1 MILFQTFGVF
11 ILFTLLGV
19 PLVYGLLLAT
29 VGMIWW
35 ASLSHPLTSIFLS
48 YIGGVEPF
56 ILIAVPLFV
65 LAGEILSRGGV
76 GLRIVTFATKL
87 LGFLPGGLGIST
99 VVSSLIFGGVSGSAI
114 ADTAAI
120 GSVMTPAMIRKGYS
134 RPFAGALMS
143 TAGTLA
149 IVMPPSIPMLV
160 YAFVSGS
167 SVRDLFLAG
176 VVPAFAFALGLC
188 LVCAW
193 HGRRTGCD
201 NGDARAAKGELWAAF
216 VSAFPALLMPLII
229 LGGIW
234 TGFFTP
240 TEAAAVAAAYGLF
253 VSMVI
258 YKDLKPRDLPAL
270 ILKAFTTSAV
280 VMVVIGATSCLAWL
294 ITVEQVPAQIAELVK
309 HYAHSPWTFLLLVNV
324 AMLLLGC
331 FIEPV
336 PALILAAP
344 LLVPLSL
351 AFNIDPVHLGLV
363 MTCNLAIGLYTP
375 PVGGTLMVGAR
386 LAGVGMVSVVRA
398 LLPQMAISV
407 AILMVITYV
416 PSVGMALVH
425 LAR

>member
-1 MILFQTFGVF
+1 MILFQTFGAF
-11 ILFTLLGV
+11 IVFTLLGV

-29 VGMIWW
+29 VGMIWV

-99 VVSSLIFGGVSGSAI
+99 VTSSLIFGGVSGSAI

-176 VVPAFAFALGLC
+176 IVPAFAFAIGLSLIC
-188 LVCAW
+188 VW
-193 HGRRTGCD
+193 TGKRTG
-201 NGDARAAKGELWAAF
+201 
-216 VSAFPALLMPLII
+216 
-229 LGGIW
+229 
-234 TGFFTP
+234 
-240 TEAAAVAAAYGLF
+240 
-253 VSMVI
+253 
-258 YKDLKPRDLPAL
+258 
-270 ILKAFTTSAV
+270 
-280 VMVVIGATSCLAWL
+280 
-294 ITVEQVPAQIAELVK
+294 
-309 HYAHSPWTFLLLVNV
+309 
-324 AMLLLGC
+324 
-331 FIEPV
+331 
-336 PALILAAP
+336 
-344 LLVPLSL
+344 
-351 AFNIDPVHLGLV
+351 
-363 MTCNLAIGLYTP
+363 
-375 PVGGTLMVGAR
+375 
-386 LAGVGMVSVVRA
+386 
-398 LLPQMAISV
+398 
-407 AILMVITYV
+407 
-416 PSVGMALVH
+416 
-425 LAR
+425 